1 VLARALRFLGK
12 NAIPRRWRNDA
23 GYLEPAGRLSDL
35 AEDLFARFE
44 QEGTAADL
52 DAAIDATQQ
61 AADLTPSRHP
71 SRAVHLSNLGAACLA
86 RFELTGRATDLETA
100 IRVGMQ
106 AIDLTPQDHPSRAG
120 RLSNLANALRARFGQ
135 AACAMTD
142 GRPDLAVELLEQG
155 RSVLWTQVLTMRGD
169 LSRLAENARAW
180 PNASTPS
187 GLDSTVRYLGRK
199 SAATQGPGWM
209 NHGSFGMNDFQG
221 RGHRRTRQPWLRRR
235 QDNGRKRH
243 IVTDTLGLLIV
254 VVVLA
259 VINAGTGPTSHDR
272 ASTMR

>member
-1 VLARALRFLGK
+1 MAERGLPVVLARALRFLGK

-169 LSRLAENARAW
+169 LSRLAENAPGLAERLNTIRA
-180 PNASTPS
+180 
-187 GLDSTVRYLGRK
+187 GLDCPLPGPQVGRHAGSRLDEPRLVR
-199 SAATQGPGWM
+199 
-209 NHGSFGMNDFQG
+209 DE
-221 RGHRRTRQPWLRRR
+221 
-235 QDNGRKRH
+235 
-243 IVTDTLGLLIV
+243 
-254 VVVLA
+254 
-259 VINAGTGPTSHDR
+259 
-272 ASTMR
+272 